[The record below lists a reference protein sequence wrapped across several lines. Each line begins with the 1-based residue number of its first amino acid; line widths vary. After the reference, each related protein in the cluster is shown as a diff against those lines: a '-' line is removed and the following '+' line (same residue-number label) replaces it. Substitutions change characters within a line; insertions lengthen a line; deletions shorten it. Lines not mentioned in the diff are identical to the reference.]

1 MLARKEIKQMTEPD
15 SLKPKE
21 ATILSLSEGIGI
33 SLSRLRE
40 LLDKSFGTH
49 RQEARGDQPA
59 RENVLDI
66 VIDNLSDSRYDIDE
80 IIAILSDVVLPKI
93 S

>member
-1 MLARKEIKQMTEPD
+1 MTEPD
-15 SLKPKE
+15 SSKPKE

-40 LLDKSFGTH
+40 LLDNDFGTH
-49 RQEARGDQPA
+49 SKEAVADRPT
-59 RENVLDI
+59 RENVLDTI
-66 VIDNLSDSRYDIDE
+66 IDNLSDSQYDIDE